1 MNVKKTAT
9 LALSISLA
17 MVFSFL
23 ESQIP
28 AFVSVPGVK
37 MGLPNIVIVF
47 LLYRFGWKEA
57 ALVSTIRVFLTSVLF
72 GSGMSY
78 LYAISGAVLSL
89 SGMILLKK
97 IGRFSQVTVSI
108 AGGVLHNAGQIAMAC
123 YILGTSAIAY
133 YLPFL
138 IISGI
143 LAGIVVGI
151 AAGILVKRIPPI

>member
-1 MNVKKTAT
+1 
-9 LALSISLA
+9 
-17 MVFSFL
+17 
-23 ESQIP
+23 
-28 AFVSVPGVK
+28 
-37 MGLPNIVIVF
+37 
-47 LLYRFGWKEA
+47 
-57 ALVSTIRVFLTSVLF
+57 
-72 GSGMSY
+72 MSY

-89 SGMILLKK
+89 CGMILLKK

-138 IISGI
+138 IVSGI

-151 AAGILVKRIPPI
+151 AAGILVKRIPRI